1 MNGWKKIISHSVLIN
16 SVFGAINHF
25 MEFKYWVKPTIK
37 EYNSAKDF
45 IQGAGNIDGVNKE
58 VGTPTDSAF
67 SDSVVSP

>member
-1 MNGWKKIISHSVLIN
+1 MLIN
-16 SVFGAINHF
+16 SVFGAIKHI

-45 IQGAGNIDGVNKE
+45 IQGAGEIDGVRKE

-67 SDSVVSP
+67 ANSVVSP